1 MPLIDNK
8 LPMFLCKP
16 LRFRQ
21 FLNFQAVRLPKLNA
35 LFDVK
40 DSFATAVPNVRVN
53 GRMFICVEEKSVA
66 SFSKIFGMKN
76 SLLAGGA

>member
-53 GRMFICVEEKSVA
+53 GRS
-66 SFSKIFGMKN
+66 SFV
-76 SLLAGGA
+76 